1 MSEPPHVGS
10 YRVCSEPVADL
21 FMAESLSP
29 VKAVFRDESRFHGLS
44 TKGKAAEAA
53 PSRFRLAIPG

>member
-1 MSEPPHVGS
+1 
-10 YRVCSEPVADL
+10 
-21 FMAESLSP
+21 MAESLSP